1 MSKAKLKT
9 IARDAI
15 ITKRRQVPLLVERG
29 EDGFYIVECPLFD
42 GCYSQGR
49 TIDEALKNIREVILM
64 ILEDRGAKDVLKN
77 YKPRE
82 LSLHTI
88 TV

>member
-1 MSKAKLKT
+1 MRRPNGPAKTKH
-9 IARDAI
+9 RD
-15 ITKRRQVPLLVERG
+15 TQVPVFIEKD
-29 EDGFYIVECPLFD
+29 EDGFYVVECPLFE

-49 TIDEALKNIREVILM
+49 TVDEALRNIREVIQM
-64 ILEDRGAKDVLKN
+64 IAGEKGNRDILET
-77 YKPRE
+77 YHPEE